1 MISGLGPLCGPFL
14 LYWHPPHV
22 HQGCFGHHCHCEI
35 DGQVPV
41 SALPCSI
48 YKCDTSIGIYCFII
62 FRDSLEQCTVSFQ
75 KLQTINCC
83 VDGNFLQV
91 LLHFLVFPN
100 HRTPQ
105 TTSKGVLEC
114 SCMLATSCCNFKLK
128 NGRFEAESITN
139 QAKLAHFCLRQPH
152 FSDHHNV
159 PYFTTFSA

>member
-1 MISGLGPLCGPFL
+1 MFSGLDPLCGPFL

-22 HQGCFGHHCHCEI
+22 HQGCFGHHCHYEI

-48 YKCDTSIGIYCFII
+48 YKCDTSIGIYCFIN

-83 VDGNFLQV
+83 VDGNFLQI

-105 TTSKGVLEC
+105 TTSKGVLEFSLLHFIPC
-114 SCMLATSCCNFKLK
+114 WNFKLK
-128 NGRFEAESITN
+128 RGRFEAEPTTN
-139 QAKLAHFCLRQPH
+139 QAKLAHFHLRQPH
-152 FSDHHNV
+152 FSEHPNV